1 VQIRLYT
8 TKSHNDEIGAKT
20 GHHISANSC
29 RSVAYLGMVMYH
41 GYAVTDHP
49 GEVYTGNKTAVGVLE
64 EDATSGLG

>member
-1 VQIRLYT
+1 MMRLEP
-8 TKSHNDEIGAKT
+8 KQVN
-20 GHHISANSC
+20 ISANCC